1 MTTATFRIGQV
12 QQAAL
17 EIYVFDVAH
26 EGDEERAIDG
36 RLEAGKLVINGSL
49 DSAHRA
55 LTDAANACDDDGDHE
70 LRDALTS
77 LASRVIRHGR

>member
-55 LTDAANACDDDGDHE
+55 DVAREPRDPTRA
-70 LRDALTS
+70 LRRYQIA
-77 LASRVIRHGR
+77 RER